1 MGFRIGIDCG
11 GTFTDFVCI
20 DETGEMRH
28 TKESSTPDDFSRG
41 VMLGMEKLAETYS
54 QPVRSFLGEVD
65 LIVHGTTVAT
75 NTVLTLTGATVG
87 VITTAGFR
95 DILEFR
101 RGMKDDTFNWIHCG
115 TTFCVLGGLQNC

>member
-20 DETGEMRH
+20 DGTGEMRH

-41 VMLGMEKLAETYS
+41 VMSGMENLAETYS
-54 QPVRSFLGEVD
+54 RPVRSFLGEVD

-75 NTVLTLTGATVG
+75 NTVLTLTGATIG
-87 VITTAGFR
+87 DITTKGFR
-95 DILEFR
+95 DHLEFR
-101 RGMKDDTFNWIHCG
+101 RVTKAD
-115 TTFCVLGGLQNC
+115 L